1 MCSWYIRIQ
10 EARRFVKKKSKK
22 SSRDGALQKFVLKLG
37 ISTNS
42 KKRVQ
47 IKKIKKDAIKFF
59 ADSQRKKFL
68 WKQIHIKDKTERYIS
83 WLCEHL

>member
-10 EARRFVKKKSKK
+10 EARRFVKKSKK

-47 IKKIKKDAIKFF
+47 IKNIKKDAIKFF
-59 ADSQRKKFL
+59 ADSQRKKEIL
-68 WKQIHIKDKTERYIS
+68 WKQFHIKDKTERYIS

>member
-1 MCSWYIRIQ
+1 MIYSNSRSEKIC
-10 EARRFVKKKSKK
+10 KKSKK

-47 IKKIKKDAIKFF
+47 IKNIKKDAIKFF
-59 ADSQRKKFL
+59 ADSQRKKEIM
-68 WKQIHIKDKTERYIS
+68 WKQFHIKDKTERYIS

>member
-1 MCSWYIRIQ
+1 MIYSNSRSEKIC
-10 EARRFVKKKSKK
+10 KKKSKK

-47 IKKIKKDAIKFF
+47 IKNIKKDAIKVF
-59 ADSQRKKFL
+59 ADSQRKKEIL
-68 WKQIHIKDKTERYIS
+68 WKQFHIKDKTERYIS